1 MLKAQLGRNRY
12 LKALYEAS
20 PTIAQIAY
28 TARELFEFIRRR
40 DAAAWPGWLEA
51 AANSPYARFARRLQ
65 RDKHA
70 VAAALQ
76 LPWSNG
82 MVEGQIHRL
91 KILKRQMYGRASFDL
106 LKMRVLHLT
115 SGRVDTPAA
124 SNNVLTKS
132 APEPK

>member
-1 MLKAQLGRNRY
+1 MHSALLASATLRIPKKGKTTLTAKRPIPIGHQRIAWLMLKAQLGRNRY

-82 MVEGQIHRL
+82 MVEG
-91 KILKRQMYGRASFDL
+91 
-106 LKMRVLHLT
+106 
-115 SGRVDTPAA
+115 
-124 SNNVLTKS
+124 
-132 APEPK
+132 